1 MCARLYLVLSTRQ
14 CLRCRLARL
23 SPVLGGGL
31 LAQRR
36 HLSPPYL
43 QRPAPT
49 LGVRDSVRMHK
60 RLKAVFKP
68 SGTKR
73 SWSPVTPVGMMLFT
87 GYFPSEDRI
96 FSFHKLI
103 TRCNLPPEYLLG
115 NWPIPAD

>member
-73 SWSPVTPVGMMLFT
+73 SWSPVTTRWDDAVHRLFPQR
-87 GYFPSEDRI
+87 GPHF
-96 FSFHKLI
+96 L
-103 TRCNLPPEYLLG
+103 LPQAHHTMQ
-115 NWPIPAD
+115 PAA